1 MEKMM
6 FQSRT
11 KWTHAWV
18 LAALSLGSSMG
29 PTLAHADAPG
39 FPRPVPLQQPAAA
52 PVRAEIIVLYAT
64 NEAKGSIDPKIGKM
78 PQLEKPPFS
87 AYNTYRLLD
96 KSELALDKGGPKDK
110 KLADDSTLFVTL
122 KDLQKVKDET
132 KYVVSASIKKPEGK
146 SVLPLLEVTA
156 KAGEIFFVAGQKYKD
171 GVLVIGIRV
180 LG

>member
-1 MEKMM
+1 MK
-6 FQSRT
+6 SPNT
-11 KWTHAWV
+11 L
-18 LAALSLGSSMG
+18 LAIGFLSCAFFGA
-29 PTLAHADAPG
+29 PARAADRLEIDA
-39 FPRPVPLQQPAAA
+39 VPLQQPATA

-96 KSELALDKGGPKDK
+96 KSELQLEKGSSKDK

-122 KDLQKVKDET
+122 KDVQKSKTET
-132 KYVVSASIKKPEGK
+132 KYVVSASIKKEEGK

-156 KAGEIFFVAGQKYKD
+156 QAGEIFFVAGQKYKD